1 MISSSN
7 VIPWDRESPRRG
19 ASHHDLALAF
29 IAEFPIGS
37 QLSQDR
43 FGQWLQQHNLLV
55 IAPLNSIARRVYT
68 YERKRWRAQIN
79 NSASHSRM
87 NAAVGFTFTIALI
100 AQDTLEVRD
109 CIVAL
114 ATTDNVRPIEMHA
127 KARRRQMNHWAAG
140 IDWSK
145 HSPHVYDSACL
156 LFKFTETLRKH
167 AEISHKDYCEATA
180 DFTKYLQKLKFLP
193 APSAPP

>member
-1 MISSSN
+1 VSGATNKI
-7 VIPWDRESPRRG
+7 IPWERENPKRG
-19 ASHHDLALAF
+19 ASSHDLALAF
-29 IAEFPIGS
+29 IEDFPIGS

-43 FGQWLQQHNLLV
+43 FGQWLQHHNLLV
-55 IAPLNSIARRVYT
+55 TAPRGSIGRGEYT
-68 YERKRWRAQIN
+68 SERKKWRGKIN
-79 NSASHSRM
+79 NAASHSRM
-87 NAAVGFTFTIALI
+87 NAAINATFTISLI
-100 AQDTLEVRD
+100 AQETLEVRD
-109 CIVAL
+109 CLVAL
-114 ATTDNVRPIEMHA
+114 ATTDNVRPIELHA

-180 DFTKYLQKLKFLP
+180 EFTGYLHKLKFLP
-193 APSAPP
+193 APVS